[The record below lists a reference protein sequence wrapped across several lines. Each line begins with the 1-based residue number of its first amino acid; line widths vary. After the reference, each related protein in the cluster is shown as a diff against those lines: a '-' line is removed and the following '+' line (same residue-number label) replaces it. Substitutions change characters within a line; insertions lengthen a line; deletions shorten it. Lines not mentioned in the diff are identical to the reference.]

1 MQTVEQQRLIPEER
15 IITPFVEVLDLV
27 TPKPKT
33 AFIPSE
39 PITPALIQSLDDL
52 FPEQQYDEKNIQK
65 AKEILGEAAQAFTQE
80 QLKDEVIKIQY
91 LCEAWLDEFERESFD
106 GLTLKELLH
115 EKGGL

>member
-15 IITPFVEVLDLV
+15 IIAPLVEVLNVV
-27 TPKPKT
+27 TPEPKT
-33 AFIPSE
+33 IPIPSE
-39 PITPALIQSLDDL
+39 PITPTLLQSLDEL

-65 AKEILGEAAQAFTQE
+65 AKEIMGEAAQAFTPE

-91 LCEAWLDEFERESFD
+91 LCEAWLDAFEREAFD